1 LRIYY
6 QRSQAIKTDVI
17 KRQSLEFAHAKCG
30 MAGIGE
36 WGGNSPAEY
45 WHNPIRAHE
54 EKEADDESE
63 TETDSSETSSEET
76 MSQIMHFLGG

>member
-1 LRIYY
+1 MRVYY

-30 MAGIGE
+30 MAGIGD

-45 WHNPIRAHE
+45 WSNPIREHKNDEPE
-54 EKEADDESE
+54 EDEVS
-63 TETDSSETSSEET
+63 TEEEF
-76 MSQIMHFLGG
+76 MGLVGMLNGGFFS